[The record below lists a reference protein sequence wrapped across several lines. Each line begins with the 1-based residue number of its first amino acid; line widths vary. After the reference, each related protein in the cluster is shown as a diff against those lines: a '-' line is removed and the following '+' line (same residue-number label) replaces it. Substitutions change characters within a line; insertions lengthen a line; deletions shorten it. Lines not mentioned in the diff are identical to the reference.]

1 MALRIRPLNEA
12 EIEEGAAVVAQRVD
26 DQVGFVK
33 LVHRGNRCIGKC
45 CVTETDRYLKT
56 NSFTKQIYTWDC
68 HASREG
74 VAYTPWSYVPV
85 FTPGSAVRDSHIML
99 VEQHRNNTV

>member
-1 MALRIRPLNEA
+1 METYCVVFNYGLFGWNISLLLANFIHTQVALRIRPLNEA

-33 LVHRGNRCIGKC
+33 LVHRGNRCVGKC

-56 NSFTKQIYTWDC
+56 NSFTI
-68 HASREG
+68 
-74 VAYTPWSYVPV
+74 
-85 FTPGSAVRDSHIML
+85 
-99 VEQHRNNTV
+99 